1 MDRETII
8 NAAKIGPIRITMNDG
23 RVFDVPSIEFITADD
38 IAAHVVTRSV
48 DGKYRTIYLS
58 LVTIACIESLVDL
71 NA

>member
-1 MDRETII
+1 MDRETVI
-8 NAAKIGPIRITMNDG
+8 NAAKVGPIRITMNDG

-58 LVTIACIESLVDL
+58 LVTMVSIESLVDS

>member
-8 NAAKIGPIRITMNDG
+8 NAAKIGPFRITMNDG

-58 LVTIACIESLVDL
+58 LVTIACIELLVDS